1 MSVGAIYNSLTGLRS
16 AQKQID
22 LISNNI
28 ANSSTEGYT
37 RKTLPVYTSISGGMA
52 AGVVNGLTSRSINE
66 VLQKDLRLQT
76 SASEGLG
83 LRMKYLNQIQDFHG
97 APDQNVS
104 MSSSLATL
112 QNAFAQLANSPENS
126 YMLNDTYTKA
136 KLAAEKINNFSGKI
150 TQMRNDVQ
158 TEMTASINTVN
169 ALTNQIADLNNG
181 IKKASALDRSTADLE
196 DQRDLAI
203 KKLSQEIGVSYFKR
217 SDNVITVMTSQGE
230 TLVDTQARV
239 LKFSAQAIG
248 PASHYP
254 TNVSGVRIDDAV
266 TGTDLTQA
274 NLGGKLGELLN
285 LRDTTLPGYQAQA
298 DELAY
303 NMATRFDAEGLRL
316 FSRPDGGL
324 PSGAPGSYVGFANTI
339 MVNPAVANDINLLR
353 EGTNPLSTVQT
364 GSSEVLRKIVEFTFG
379 TVAYREGRGNADI
392 SAATPLFTLG
402 SLQGEARVIGNKNIA
417 SLGSLDSSPF
427 ILPGTNDTFSISLG
441 AGAPVDITINAGDT
455 ANTLVNTI
463 NAAFPGLATLGANGQ
478 LIFSDNENITIA
490 AGTLDATGLA
500 ELGITPATTV
510 AKNPSFQIGVGNS
523 ALQTIEILPTDTSV
537 ELLAKLNAIPGLN
550 ASLDPNGYLLIQPEE
565 GGDITMV
572 EGLGKPMLAFGITI
586 SNVNHPSFRSTG
598 LGGSGLIDGRIQTA
612 TDLLDYAQ
620 QMVTYQSQDAVETET
635 NYSSEESFRA
645 ALDREFTDDSGV
657 NVDEEMAEL
666 ISIQTAYSASA
677 RAISAAQEMLQ
688 VLMDTF
694 MR

>member
-28 ANSSTEGYT
+28 ANASTEGYT
-37 RKTLPVYTSISGGMA
+37 RKTLPVYTAMSGGIA
-52 AGVVNGLTSRSINE
+52 AGVANGLTRRSINE

-76 SASEGLG
+76 STSEGLA

-97 APDQNVS
+97 APDQNLS
-104 MSSSLATL
+104 ISSSLATL

-136 KLAAEKINNFSGKI
+136 KLTAEKINNFSAKI
-150 TQMRNDVQ
+150 TQMRNDIQ
-158 TEMTASINTVN
+158 SDMTASINSIN
-169 ALTNQIADLNNG
+169 SLTNQIADLNVA
-181 IKKASALDRSTADLE
+181 IKKASALERSTADLE

-203 KKLSQEIGVSYFKR
+203 KQLSQEVGVTYFKR

-230 TLVDTQARV
+230 TLVDTSARV

-248 PASHYP
+248 PGSYYP
-254 TNVSGVRIDDAV
+254 ANVNGVRIDDAN

-274 NLGGKLGELLN
+274 NVGGKLGELLT
-285 LRDTTLPGYQAQA
+285 LRDTTLPSYQAQA

-303 NMATRFDAEGLRL
+303 NMAVRFDSEGLRL

-324 PSGAPGSYVGFANTI
+324 PSGAPGSYVGFGNSI
-339 MVNPAVANDINLLR
+339 MVNPAITNNINLLR

-364 GSSEVLRKIVEFTFG
+364 GSNEVLRKIVEFTFSS
-379 TVAYREGRGNADI
+379 VAYREGRGNIDI
-392 SAATPLFTLG
+392 SGATPLSTIG
-402 SLQGEARVIGNKNIA
+402 SLSGEARFIGNKNIA

-427 ILPGTNDTFSISLG
+427 VLPGTNDTFSISLG
-441 AGAPVDITINAGDT
+441 AGLPVDITINAGDT

-463 NAAFPGLATLGANGQ
+463 NAAFPGLASLGSNGQ
-478 LIFSDNENITIA
+478 LVLTSNQSINITV
-490 AGTLDATGLA
+490 GTLDATGLG
-500 ELGITPATTV
+500 ELGITPGITA
-510 AKNPSFQIGVGNS
+510 AKNPSFQVAVGNGE
-523 ALQTIEILPTDTSV
+523 LQTIEILPTDTSV
-537 ELLAKLNAIPGLN
+537 ELLAKLNIIPGLN
-550 ASLDPNGYLLIQPEE
+550 ASLDADGYLLVQPEE

-572 EGLGKPMLAFGITI
+572 DGLSKPMAALGITVR
-586 SNVNHPSFRSTG
+586 NVNHQSFSSSG
-598 LGGSGLIDGRIQTA
+598 LGGSGLIDARIQTA
-612 TDLLDYAQ
+612 TDLMDYAQ
-620 QMVTYQSQDAVETET
+620 QMVTYQSQDAVETST
-635 NYSSEESFRA
+635 NYTSEEAFRA
-645 ALDREFTDDSGV
+645 ALDREFTDDASV
-657 NVDEEMAEL
+657 NIDEEMAEL
-666 ISIQTAYSASA
+666 INIQTAYSASA
-677 RAISAAQEMLQ
+677 RAIAAAQEMLQ